1 MPRDKRRKL
10 LINVTDGE
18 SNLGLPVQAGIDF
31 CHREHITLITLGCGC
46 KDLPVMREQYG
57 NTIQFIQ
64 SFRQLPHAVERLL
77 RWSFMRAPGNLGSK
91 QARGSILLKDEG
103 CDEPE

>member
-1 MPRDKRRKL
+1 
-10 LINVTDGE
+10 VTDGE
-18 SNLGLPVQAGIDF
+18 SNFGLPVQAGIDF

-46 KDLPVMREQYG
+46 KDLSVMRDQYG

-77 RWSFMRAPGNLGSK
+77 RWSFMKASRLLGSK
-91 QARGSILLKDEG
+91 SARGNILLKDES
-103 CDEPE
+103 CDAPE